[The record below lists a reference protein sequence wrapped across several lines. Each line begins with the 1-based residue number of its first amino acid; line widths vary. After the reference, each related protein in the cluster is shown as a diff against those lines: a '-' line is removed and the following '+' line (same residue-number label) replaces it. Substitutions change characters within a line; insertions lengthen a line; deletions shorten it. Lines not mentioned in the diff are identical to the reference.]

1 MLMVQLS
8 SLSPSWRQEEQS
20 QASPG
25 AVILPFSFLE
35 AGGAVSRFSR
45 YVHGEVIPPFSVL
58 EAGGAVSRFSRYVHG
73 EVIQPFSVL
82 EAGGAI
88 LHFLL
93 GGVFFLS
100 SRPPTSFKMRI
111 ISMTLKFVMTAV
123 VLTLYPLFIQR
134 VPTVLY

>member
-1 MLMVQLS
+1 MLMEQLS
-8 SLSPSWRQEEQS
+8 SLSPSWRQEDQS

-25 AVILPFSFLE
+25 AVIPPFSFLE

-58 EAGGAVSRFSRYVHG
+58 EAR
-73 EVIQPFSVL
+73 
-82 EAGGAI
+82 GAI

-100 SRPPTSFKMRI
+100 SRPPVRRAALPTHPHPASFKMRI
-111 ISMTLKFVMTAV
+111 ISMTLKSVMTAV

-134 VPTVLY
+134 FPTVLY